1 MTTIYTYKYIIIMLG
16 NLNKTRSVINKFT
29 NTPSDITKDVC
40 VDGEI
45 VISNKKGQ
53 EGIYIKNTDNEIVKI
68 VDNSHQYISKTDYD
82 SLVERGEI
90 DENIYYM
97 IYED

>member
-1 MTTIYTYKYIIIMLG
+1 MSS

-29 NTPSDITKDVC
+29 DTPSDITNDVC
-40 VDGEI
+40 IEGEI

-53 EGIYIKNTDNEIVKI
+53 EGIYIKNNENEIVKI
-68 VDNSHQYISKTDYD
+68 VDSSHKYISKTEYD
-82 SLVERGEI
+82 LLVERGEI
-90 DENIYYM
+90 DDDVYYM